1 MNIQRRLFLVILVT
15 IAWPFMSK
23 ANDDVEVCFTPPM
36 GCTKVISNAIFEAKE
51 SVYVQAYGMS
61 STVIANALIKAKQK
75 GLVVE
80 IILDKSN
87 LSQNYSQ
94 INELKDNGII
104 VSIDRVPGIAHNKVM
119 IIDKTKVITG
129 SFNFTAAAETRNAEN
144 VIIVNDKEIANKYL
158 ENWYSRKNKTVNIK

>member
-1 MNIQRRLFLVILVT
+1 
-15 IAWPFMSK
+15 
-23 ANDDVEVCFTPPM
+23 
-36 GCTKVISNAIFEAKE
+36 
-51 SVYVQAYGMS
+51 MS

-94 INELKDNGII
+94 INELKDNGI
-104 VSIDRVPGIAHNKVM
+104 VVAIDRVPGIAHNKVM

>member
-1 MNIQRRLFLVILVT
+1 MNIKRKIILVVMLA
-15 IAWPFMSK
+15 IAWPFITK

-51 SVYVQAYGMS
+51 SIYVQAYGMS

-75 GLVVE
+75 GVVVE

-94 INELKDNGII
+94 INELKNNGI
-104 VSIDRVPGIAHNKVM
+104 VVAIDRVPGIAHNKVM

-144 VIIVNDKEIANKYL
+144 VIIVNDKDTAEKYL
-158 ENWYSRKNKTVNIK
+158 ENWHSRKNKTVNIK